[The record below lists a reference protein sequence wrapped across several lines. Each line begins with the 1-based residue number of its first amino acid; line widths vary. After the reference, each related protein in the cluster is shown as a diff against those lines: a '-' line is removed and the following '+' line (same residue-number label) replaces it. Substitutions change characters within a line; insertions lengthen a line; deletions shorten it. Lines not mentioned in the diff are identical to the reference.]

1 MGQDEVGE
9 VGKNKTCRISE
20 ALLRSLN
27 FIPSAMGSLGR
38 VLVRVVTFDYLKRI
52 R

>member
-9 VGKNKTCRISE
+9 VGKSKTCRISE
-20 ALLRSLN
+20 ALLSLN